1 MGIEQFFSSIE
12 QNNITNLQNNF
23 TYKLQ
28 KRVESSYL
36 LIDYNSIVHITSSTV
51 LIDLNY
57 LLYHII
63 NKSYK
68 GDHKFNNL
76 IKIYNL
82 DINPDAELN
91 YEDLKQMIN
100 QDKLNQII
108 LDKVEDYTLNIL
120 NNFIEPKKLKYLFI
134 AIDGVPH
141 KSKMLEQKK
150 RRYMGTII
158 NELKGKIFEKY
169 EKELMDEPNR
179 YLYEKNKFNWGKI
192 YISPGTKFMGMLN
205 KLLNSNEFTKKVQDV
220 CPELNEYM
228 FSGTNE
234 FGEGE
239 KKIVDYV
246 NKLKNKKE
254 NIAVYSPDS
263 DMTLLC
269 LILSNRYENIKILRH
284 NQQQN
289 NYDIIDIDL
298 LRKNLY
304 NYIINSFKIK
314 KLDVTINETNA
325 ISDIVFIL
333 TIFGNDFLPKME
345 TFTVRQDFTRI
356 IDKYIELLQDE
367 FKSKKKLNYIID
379 GKLIDQEM
387 FLKMI
392 KILHTDEGKNLQ
404 KMYMTNH
411 YHNYDKLKKVL
422 EADQYNFTD
431 VMIQFLDQLRQFNSQ
446 IRKGEVKKH
455 DPRFIKQLMK
465 MTNFQMEEFN
475 RDDPDDFIEKYQ
487 QFYKKNNK
495 LPEVRITFRKY
506 SKRIDRLRDK
516 LEKSLDNIDPNL
528 KITKYDEEV
537 FKLDNMLEEYSIKF
551 HAEALDLGY
560 VSVDPKSYVWKSEPI
575 EKGVKRYYYDFFGLN
590 DVNMQ
595 NPEMQKV
602 ISEYITGLMWVFE
615 YYFNVE
621 PDKTA
626 SIWFYKYT
634 HAPLLTQIYHF
645 MKSQEQGYLDQ
656 VQKELNKYQVPFKD
670 FFKEKE
676 HLIYVSPIQSYP
688 DVIPSE
694 YSKKLKSEQYK
705 EYDVNIVE
713 IIDEIWNHTTT
724 DEIDCRGVIHLNKC
738 HVTAIHLNDDID
750 KSYEK
755 DKEFLTLLR
764 K

>member
-28 KRVESSYL
+28 KRVDASYL
-36 LIDYNSIVHITSSTV
+36 LIDYNSIVHITSSAILV
-51 LIDLNY
+51 DLNY

-68 GDHKFNNL
+68 RANKFNQL
-76 IKIYNL
+76 VKIYSL
-82 DINPDAELN
+82 DIDPNAELN
-91 YEDLKQMIN
+91 YQDLKQIIDI
-100 QDKLNQII
+100 DKLNQII
-108 LDKVEDYTLNIL
+108 LDKVEAYTLNIL
-120 NNFIEPKKLKYLFI
+120 NNFVEPKKLQFLFI

-150 RRYMGTII
+150 RRFMGTII
-158 NELKGKIFEKY
+158 NELKGKIFVKH
-169 EKELMDEPNR
+169 EKELMTEPNR
-179 YLYEKNKFNWGKI
+179 YIYEKNKFNWGKI

-205 KLLNSNEFTKKVQDV
+205 KLLNSNEFTKKVQDI

-228 FSGTNE
+228 FSGTSE

-246 NKLKNKKE
+246 NKLKSKTDS
-254 NIAVYSPDS
+254 IAVYSPDS

-304 NYIINSFKIK
+304 NYITNSFKIK
-314 KLDVTINETNA
+314 KLDATINETNA

-379 GKLIDQEM
+379 GKSIDQEM
-387 FLKMI
+387 FLKMM
-392 KILHTDEGKNLQ
+392 KILHTDEEKNLQ
-404 KMYMTNH
+404 KMYMVNH

-431 VMIQFLDQLRQFNSQ
+431 VIMKFLEQLRTFNNQ
-446 IRKGEVKKH
+446 VRKGSVNKQ
-455 DPRFIKQLMK
+455 DPKFIKKLMK
-465 MTNFQMEEFN
+465 MTNFQIEDFN
-475 RDDPDDFIEKYQ
+475 HNDPDDFIDKYK

-516 LEKSLDNIDPNL
+516 LEKSLDYLDPNL

-537 FKLDNMLEEYSIKF
+537 FKLDNMLEEYSVKF
-551 HAEALDLGY
+551 HSEALDLGY
-560 VSVDPKSYVWKSEPI
+560 VSVDPKSYVWKTEPI
-575 EKGVKRYYYDFFGLN
+575 EKGIKRYYYDFFGLN
-590 DVNMQ
+590 DTSVQ

-602 ISEYITGLMWVFE
+602 ISEYITGLMWVFD
-615 YYFNVE
+615 YYFSE
-621 PDKTA
+621 IPDKKA
-626 SIWFYKYT
+626 SVWFYKYT
-634 HAPLLTQIYHF
+634 HAPLLTQIYQF
-645 MKSQEQGYLDQ
+645 MKLQKKDYLER

-688 DVIPSE
+688 DIIPNE
-694 YSKKLKSEQYK
+694 YIKKLKSK
-705 EYDVNIVE
+705 EFQEYNINIVE
-713 IIDEIWNHTTT
+713 IVDEVWNHNTT
-724 DEIDCRGVIHLNKC
+724 DEIDCRGVIYLNKC
-738 HVTAIHLNDDID
+738 HVTAIHLDNDID
-750 KSYEK
+750 KSYEN
-755 DKEFLTLLR
+755 DLQFIQLLR

>member
-28 KRVESSYL
+28 KRVDASYL
-36 LIDYNSIVHITSSTV
+36 LIDYNSIVHITSSSV
-51 LIDLNY
+51 LNDINN

-68 GDHKFNNL
+68 GVNKFNQL

-82 DINPDAELN
+82 DIDPETELN
-91 YEDLKQMIN
+91 YEDFKTIIN

-108 LDKVEDYTLNIL
+108 LDKVEEYTLNIL
-120 NNFIEPKKLKYLFI
+120 NNFIESKKLNYLFI

-158 NELKGKIFEKY
+158 NELKGKIFKKH

-192 YISPGTKFMGMLN
+192 YISPGTKFMEMLN
-205 KLLNSNEFTKKVQDV
+205 KLLNSNEFTKKVQQI

-228 FSGTNE
+228 FSGTID

-246 NKLKNKKE
+246 NKLKNNKQ

-269 LILSNRYENIKILRH
+269 LILSNQYENIKILRH

-298 LRKNLY
+298 LRHNLY
-304 NYIINSFKIK
+304 NYIINSFK
-314 KLDVTINETNA
+314 LNNINTKIDEINA

-345 TFTVRQDFTRI
+345 TFTVRHDFTRI
-356 IDKYIELLQDE
+356 IDKYIELLQQE
-367 FKSKKKLNYIID
+367 YKTKQKINYIID
-379 GKLIDQEM
+379 DKTINQEM
-387 FLKMI
+387 FMKMI
-392 KILHTDEGKNLQ
+392 KILYINEGSNLQ
-404 KMYMTNH
+404 KMYMVNH
-411 YHNYDKLKKVL
+411 YHNYDKLKKIL
-422 EADQYNFTD
+422 EANQDNFTE
-431 VMIQFLDQLRQFNSQ
+431 VMISFLEQLRVFNNQ
-446 IRKGEVKKH
+446 ISKGEIKKQ
-455 DPRFIKQLMK
+455 DKDFIKKLMK
-465 MTNFQMEEFN
+465 LTNFQMEEFN
-475 RDDPDDFIEKYQ
+475 RNDSDDFIEKYEQ
-487 QFYKKNNK
+487 YYKKNNK

-506 SKRIDRLRDK
+506 SKRIDRIRDK
-516 LEKSLDNIDPNL
+516 LEKLLNNIDPNL

-537 FKLDNMLEEYSIKF
+537 FKLDNMLEEYSVKF
-551 HAEALDLGY
+551 HNEALDLGF
-560 VSVDPKSYVWKSEPI
+560 VSVDPKSYVWKTEPI
-575 EKGVKRYYYDFFGLN
+575 EKGVKKYYYNFFGIN
-590 DVNMQ
+590 DINIQ
-595 NPEMQKV
+595 NPEMQKIV
-602 ISEYITGLMWVFE
+602 SEYVTGLIWVFE
-615 YYFNVE
+615 YYFGTE
-621 PDKTA
+621 PDKKA
-626 SIWFYKYT
+626 SFWFYKYT
-634 HAPLLTQIYHF
+634 HAPLLTQIYQF
-645 MKSQEQGYLDQ
+645 MKLQNKDYIEK
-656 VQKELNKYQVPFKD
+656 VHKNINKYQIQFKD
-670 FFKEKE
+670 FFKEQE

-694 YSKKLKSEQYK
+694 YTKKLKNKEFQEYYINISE
-705 EYDVNIVE
+705 IV
-713 IIDEIWNHTTT
+713 DEIWNHNTT

-738 HVTAIHLNDDID
+738 HVTAIHLDDDIE

-755 DKEFLTLLR
+755 DKEFITLLR